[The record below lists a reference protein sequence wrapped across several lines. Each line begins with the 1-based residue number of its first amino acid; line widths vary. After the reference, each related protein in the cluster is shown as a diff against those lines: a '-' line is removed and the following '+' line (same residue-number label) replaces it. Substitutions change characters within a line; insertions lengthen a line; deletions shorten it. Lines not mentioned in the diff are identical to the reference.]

1 MNQKRCLTIQDYS
14 CMGRCSLT
22 VALPILSACQIEAV
36 GLPTAILSN
45 HTAFDSWTYVDL
57 TAQMKESVAKWKN
70 YNHHFDSI
78 YTGYLGTEQIP
89 LVIDIIHDLKENDTM
104 VMVDPA
110 FGDNG
115 AMYPGFN
122 KENHVEA
129 MRKLLAVSDI
139 TCPNLTEAFFLIG
152 KEAEYREEGLDDKE
166 LHAIAKELSSLGPK
180 TVLLTGTVRKK
191 GRIGCT
197 IYDRKTD
204 TLCFYDTECYPGK
217 YHGAGDSYC
226 SALVGA
232 LLNGV
237 SLQDSVRIAHDFVHE
252 SMKYDL
258 DNKVDGLLYGLQ
270 FEKALPHLIE
280 SIRLEKS
287 HQKK

>member
-57 TAQMKESVAKWKN
+57 TAQMKESVRKWKN
-70 YNHHFDSI
+70 YNHHFDCI
-78 YTGYLGTEQIP
+78 YTGYLGTKQIP
-89 LVIDIIHDLKENDTM
+89 EVIDIIRKLKKDDTM

-115 AMYPGFN
+115 KMYPGFS
-122 KENHVEA
+122 KEHIVE
-129 MRKLLAVSDI
+129 MKKLLAVSNI
-139 TCPNLTEAFFLIG
+139 SCPNLTEAFFLLG
-152 KEAEYREEGLDDKE
+152 KEAEYREDGLSDKE
-166 LHAIAKELSSLGPK
+166 LYDIAKELSILGPK
-180 TVLLTGTVRKK
+180 TILLTGTIRKQ
-191 GRIGCT
+191 GNIGCT
-197 IYDRKTD
+197 IYDRESD
-204 TLCFYDTECYPGK
+204 TLSFYDTECYPGK

-226 SALVGA
+226 SALVGT
-232 LLNGV
+232 LLNDIP
-237 SLQDSVRIAHDFVHE
+237 LYDSVRIAHDFVHE
-252 SMKYDL
+252 SMKYNL

-270 FEKALPHLIE
+270 FERALPDLIR
-280 SIRLEKS
+280 SIEKEN
-287 HQKK
+287 KK